1 MRATRAYIAG
11 FGTAGS
17 LVAGAAIVFVL
28 ASAVV
33 AFRGWPQ
40 VGNSGQG
47 SSIVFGRQAQSRA
60 PSNVDRQLVAA
71 VAAAPVTS
79 GVGASGTAGGG
90 HAGTGHSGGAS
101 TRVTAGGN
109 AVGDGAAQ
117 STTVATPSQ
126 PTSPSGGCGSC
137 GSKPTGGGNPVSG
150 VVQTTTSGLGSTVE
164 GATSSLGST
173 VSGVAK
179 VIATKLGLGNTGA
192 AAGSA
197 LNGAGSV
204 LSSAGKTVGGL
215 LGAQ

>member
-40 VGNSGQG
+40 VGNSGQD
-47 SSIVFGRQAQSRA
+47 SSIVFGKQAQSKA

-71 VAAAPVTS
+71 AATPVTT
-79 GVGASGTAGGG
+79 GAGGSGTAAG
-90 HAGTGHSGGAS
+90 HAGTGQSSGAP
-101 TRVTAGGN
+101 TKVTTGGN

-117 STTVATPSQ
+117 STTVTAPSQ
-126 PTSPSGGCGSC
+126 PTSPGGSC
-137 GSKPTGGGNPVSG
+137 GSSCGSNPTGGGNPVSG
-150 VVQTTTSGLGSTVE
+150 VVQTATSGLGSTVE

-179 VIATKLGLGNTGA
+179 VIATKLGLGSAGA
-192 AAGSA
+192 AAGAA
-197 LNGAGSV
+197 LNGAGSA

>member
-1 MRATRAYIAG
+1 MRATRAYVAG

-40 VGNSGQG
+40 VSNSGQG
-47 SSIVFGRQAQSRA
+47 SSIVFGKQAQAST
-60 PSNVDRQLVAA
+60 PSSVDRQLVAA
-71 VAAAPVTS
+71 VAATPVTP
-79 GVGASGTAGGG
+79 GAGSGTPGRR
-90 HAGTGHSGGAS
+90 HAGTGHLSGAPIK
-101 TRVTAGGN
+101 VTAGGN
-109 AVGDGAAQ
+109 AVSDGAAQ

-126 PTSPSGGCGSC
+126 PTSPGGGCGSC

-150 VVQTTTSGLGSTVE
+150 VIQTTTSGLGSTVE
-164 GATSSLGST
+164 GATSSVGAT

-179 VIATKLGLGNTGA
+179 VIATKLGLGSTGA
-192 AAGSA
+192 AAGSV

-204 LSSAGKTVGGL
+204 LSGAGKTVGGL
-215 LGAQ
+215 LGAH